1 MVGRVLRA
9 TLQRSLLRSVA
20 VAAAAVVL
28 LTGAVAPASA
38 AHREPSLRVMT
49 RNLYLG
55 ADLTP
60 ALAARNPT
68 DFFVAVAEI
77 YAAKQATNFTA
88 RAEAI
93 ADEIDRTG
101 PDLIGLQEVSQWD
114 TLIDGE
120 QSSQDFLAVLQQA
133 LSARGLDYAVA
144 EVSRNAVIGPVPLVT
159 PCESP
164 VVGACQLTFT
174 DRDVIL
180 VNEQTRRLHW
190 HNPRSGTY
198 ATQFSFTPPLGDVP
212 VSEVSF
218 SRGWASID
226 GKFRG
231 RPFHF
236 VTTHLETAGFAEI
249 QQAQA
254 QELLAGPAFGRGT
267 DLVVGDFNS
276 GPAANRPSTATYG
289 LLTDRLRDAW
299 GVRRRAPG
307 YTCCQESTLADPAPQ
322 FNQRIDLI
330 LVHGAKPLAAR
341 RVGNRPFTTT
351 PPPVWASDHAGVVAD
366 VRLAKKRLS

>member
-38 AHREPSLRVMT
+38 SHGEPSLRVMT

-60 ALAARNPT
+60 AVEALETPAFLR
-68 DFFVAVAEI
+68 AVAEI
-77 YAAKQATNFTA
+77 YAAHQATDFAA

-93 ADEIDRTG
+93 AEEIARTE
-101 PDLIGLQEVSQWD
+101 PDLIGLQEVSQWE
-114 TLIDGE
+114 TSGSGTPPSE
-120 QSSQDFLAVLQQA
+120 DFLAVLQQSLA
-133 LSARGLDYAVA
+133 DRGLDYAVA

-159 PCESP
+159 PCGSA
-164 VVGACQLTFT
+164 VVGACLLTFT

-180 VNEQTRRLHW
+180 VNEQTRRLRW
-190 HNPRSGTY
+190 SNPQSGTY
-198 ATQFSFTPPLGDVP
+198 ATQFAFTPPLGDVP
-212 VSEVSF
+212 EVSF

-236 VTTHLETAGFAEI
+236 VTTHLETSRFRQI
-249 QQAQA
+249 QEAQA
-254 QELLAGPAFGRGT
+254 AELLIGPAFGRGA

-276 GPAANRPSTATYG
+276 AADGRSTGTYE

-322 FNQRIDLI
+322 FYQRIDLI

-341 RVGNRPFTTT
+341 RVGNRPFATT
-351 PPPVWASDHAGVVAD
+351 PPRWASDHAGVVAD